1 MNSTAEN
8 WLVLRSGSGAPDW
21 NMALDEALLEAS
33 ARLGQPVL
41 RFYQWLGAPA
51 TFGYFQNYANVQHMT
66 PLRPLIRRPT
76 GGGVVPHKEDWTY
89 SLMFPPQH
97 AWFELKAAESYKRAH
112 TWIRDAFAQLNLDTE
127 LSPCCQNEGKGL
139 CFVGAEQFD
148 LLWNGHKIAGAAQ
161 RRNKHGLLIQGSVQP
176 LPPGITPADWEAAMC
191 SVASNQWSAEWAA
204 LQPDAELTHRAAIL
218 ATEKYS
224 RHDYNQRR

>member
-1 MNSTAEN
+1 
-8 WLVLRSGSGAPDW
+8 
-21 NMALDEALLEAS
+21 MALDEALLEAS
-33 ARLGQPVL
+33 NALGKPVVRL
-41 RFYQWLGAPA
+41 YQWTGAPA
-51 TFGYFQNYANVQHMT
+51 TFGYFQNYADVQHMT

-89 SLMFPPQH
+89 SLMFPVAH
-97 AWFELKAAESYKRAH
+97 AWYELRAAESYKRAH
-112 TWIRDAFAQLNLDTE
+112 EWIRSAFTRLGLDTE
-127 LSPCCQNEGKGL
+127 LSPCCQDEGKGL

-161 RRNKHGLLIQGSVQP
+161 RRNKFGLLIQGSVQP
-176 LPPGITPADWEAAMC
+176 LPPGVARASWEQALRDVAAQ
-191 SVASNQWSAEWAA
+191 QWQVTWSA
-204 LQPDAELTHRAAIL
+204 LQPDATLERRAHVL